1 MRIFLTI
8 ALMLAGQSAVAHP
21 GHLIEV
27 AGHDHWLAGI
37 TIDIGLVGGLW
48 GILRGE
54 DEGAVSEEEMEEEA
68 A

>member
-37 TIDIGLVGGLW
+37 AIGIGLVGGLW

-54 DEGAVSEEEMEEEA
+54 DEGAGSEEEMEEEA

>member
-37 TIDIGLVGGLW
+37 AIGIGLVGGLW

-54 DEGAVSEEEMEEEA
+54 DEGAELEEEMEEEA

>member
-27 AGHDHWLAGI
+27 SGHEHGLAGI
-37 TIDIGLVGGLW
+37 AIGIGLVGGLW

-54 DEGAVSEEEMEEEA
+54 DEDAESEEEMEEEA

>member
-8 ALMLAGQSAVAHP
+8 ALMLVGQSAVAHP

-37 TIDIGLVGGLW
+37 AIGIGLVGGLW

-54 DEGAVSEEEMEEEA
+54 DEDAESEEEMEEEA

>member
-37 TIDIGLVGGLW
+37 AIGIGLVGGLW

-54 DEGAVSEEEMEEEA
+54 DEDAESEEEMEEEA

>member
-1 MRIFLTI
+1 
-8 ALMLAGQSAVAHP
+8 VAHP

-37 TIDIGLVGGLW
+37 AIGIGLVGGLW

-54 DEGAVSEEEMEEEA
+54 DEDAESEEEMEEEA

>member
-8 ALMLAGQSAVAHP
+8 ALMLAGQSAMAHP

-37 TIDIGLVGGLW
+37 AIGIGLVGGLW

-54 DEGAVSEEEMEEEA
+54 DEDAESEEEMEEEA

>member
-27 AGHDHWLAGI
+27 AGHDHWLSGI
-37 TIDIGLVGGLW
+37 AIGIGLVGGLW

-54 DEGAVSEEEMEEEA
+54 DEDAESEEEMEEEA

>member
-37 TIDIGLVGGLW
+37 AIGIGLLGGLW

-54 DEGAVSEEEMEEEA
+54 DEDAESEEEMEEEA